1 MIKIVEGFENSE
13 QICKMV
19 EDVVRELGINQK
31 LEHIV
36 IKHPPS
42 NSPIDMNYLSSDNK
56 SLDLEIVD
64 SLVNLEG
71 RIRHELMHVADQL
84 DEKFKFKESNIPTEG
99 TGDYRR
105 YKYLWNVYID
115 SRLKRDGKP
124 AYDTQEDREEEMKE
138 CYPEL
143 SMELRKECFDF
154 LWELEPLNHEQIT
167 EMSRNLFSVSR
178 ELESLAQS
186 RGEKQIKF
194 ETLEELINYGRE

>member
-1 MIKIVEGFENSE
+1 MIKIVEGFENRG
-13 QICKMV
+13 QILKMV
-19 EDVVRELGINQK
+19 ELVVQELGISSK
-31 LEHIV
+31 LENIL

-42 NSPIDMNYLSSDNK
+42 GSPVDMNYLSSDNK

-64 SLVNLEG
+64 SMVNLEG
-71 RIRHELMHVADQL
+71 RVRHELMHVADQL

-115 SRLKRDGKP
+115 SRLERSGKP
-124 AYDTQEDREEEMKE
+124 AYDTQEDREEEMRE

-154 LWELEPLNHEQIT
+154 LWELEPLNHEQVT
-167 EMSRNLFSVSR
+167 EMSRNLFSASR
-178 ELESLAQS
+178 EIESLAHS

-194 ETLEELINYGRE
+194 ETLKELINYGRE